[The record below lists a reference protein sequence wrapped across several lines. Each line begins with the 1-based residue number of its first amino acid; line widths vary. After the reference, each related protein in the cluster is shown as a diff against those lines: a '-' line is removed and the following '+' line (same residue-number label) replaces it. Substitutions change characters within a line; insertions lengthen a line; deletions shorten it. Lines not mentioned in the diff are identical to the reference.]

1 MKKLLMAITA
11 TLIAAS
17 PAFAKPVKNHQQP
30 QSTKGLYLQANPE
43 SQDEDAG
50 KPAMMNRG
58 LPNTSPDP
66 FIYEYLIRSYRS
78 NGQG

>member
-17 PAFAKPVKNHQQP
+17 PAFATPVRKHQQP
-30 QSTKGLYLQANPE
+30 QSTKGLYLQADPE
-43 SQDEDAG
+43 SQDAG